1 MPLDRRTFLELLA
14 GAGLVSGAGLVP
26 ASLAAATTPTVTDRY
41 FVFAYFQGG
50 WDMLLGLDP
59 RSPDDFPSRLASE
72 TGIDPGYQ
80 NLLGLAPEDFLVH
93 TDVEGMTF
101 GPYIGDMAAHASR
114 LAVVRGLAGESVA
127 HDVAR
132 RHALTGIRPAGT
144 SVRAS
149 SVATLLAYL
158 LGQDEPIPNLV
169 CGLDSFNLGHPS
181 WASGLTTQTVDDLF
195 QALSPGRT
203 RTSASSRAAL
213 EAFFAEREA
222 GSSSAML
229 EEIYTNRR
237 TARGIVDLGIADL
250 FDLESGSSEM
260 SALREAFGVDSG
272 LTGPGGPRALMAA
285 RALTE
290 GVARCVSFAA
300 AEKLDTH
307 QGSDWQSVAGPRQQE
322 GWDSVAALAS
332 HLAATPFGDGSD
344 SWLDHTTI
352 VCMSEFTREPLFNS
366 TGGRDHHIVG
376 TLALLGGGIQGGRV
390 IGATS
395 DLGMLSQAVD
405 LETGAVSEAG
415 ESITHA
421 HIARTLLH
429 GIGVEDD
436 VGDFR
441 VPPVRALLEL
451 A

>member
-14 GAGLVSGAGLVP
+14 GAGLVSGAGLFP
-26 ASLAAATTPTVTDRY
+26 GRLMATTPTVTDRY

-59 RSPDDFPSRLASE
+59 RNPDDFPSRLASE
-72 TGIDPGYQ
+72 TGIDPAYQ
-80 NLLGLAPEDFLVH
+80 NLVGLDSADFLVD
-93 TDVEGMTF
+93 TAVEGMTF

-132 RHALTGIRPAGT
+132 RHALTGVRPAGS

-149 SVATLLAYL
+149 SVATLLAFL
-158 LGQDEPIPNLV
+158 LGQDDPIPNLV
-169 CGLDSFNLGHPS
+169 CGLESFNLGQPS

-195 QALSPGRT
+195 QALSPGLT

-222 GSSSAML
+222 ATSSAML

-237 TARGIVDLGIADL
+237 TARGIVELGIADL
-250 FDLESGSSEM
+250 FDLDSGSAQM
-260 SALREAFGVDSG
+260 AALREAFGVDSG

-285 RALTE
+285 QALTQ

-300 AEKLDTH
+300 AESLDTH
-307 QGSDWQSVAGPRQQE
+307 QGSDWQTVAGPRQQE
-322 GWDSVAALAS
+322 GWDSVAALAT
-332 HLAATPFGDGSD
+332 HLAATPFGDGAD

-352 VCMSEFTREPLFNS
+352 VCLSEFTREPVLNS
-366 TGGRDHHIVG
+366 SGGRDHHIVG
-376 TLALLGGGIQGGRV
+376 TLALLGGGIQGGQI
-390 IGATS
+390 IGATT
-395 DLGMLSQAVD
+395 DLGMLSQPID
-405 LETGAVSEAG
+405 LATGAVSTAG
-415 ESITHA
+415 EQVTHA
-421 HIARTLLH
+421 HVARTLLQ
-429 GIGVEDD
+429 GIGIEDD
-436 VGDFR
+436 IGDFR
-441 VPPVRALLEL
+441 ASPVTALLET